1 MKARL
6 SYPPFVLPTRK
17 FVLIT
22 VVQVIVWT
30 TSLTK
35 AKICF
40 ERTSDRAA
48 SSADL
53 SYFPVHLFIWA
64 LQCTSAEDKTYFFS
78 MFPTCSRSHPLSYSP
93 SLPSTPPL
101 SLLDDPHFLPPIP
114 QPYSSQTLLLTTSR
128 YLERQQKDFVKITWS
143 NFVEKNGM
151 RFYGALER
159 QVRDQIKRT
168 SDTTRRDTLEWMTK
182 STS

>member
-1 MKARL
+1 MTQNIQRSLYLKPL
-6 SYPPFVLPTRK
+6 NSKTTFPSELVILPT
-17 FVLIT
+17 
-22 VVQVIVWT
+22 
-30 TSLTK
+30 
-35 AKICF
+35 
-40 ERTSDRAA
+40 
-48 SSADL
+48 
-53 SYFPVHLFIWA
+53 
-64 LQCTSAEDKTYFFS
+64 
-78 MFPTCSRSHPLSYSP
+78 

-128 YLERQQKDFVKITWS
+128 YLERQQKDPVKITWS

-151 RFYGALER
+151 RFYRALER